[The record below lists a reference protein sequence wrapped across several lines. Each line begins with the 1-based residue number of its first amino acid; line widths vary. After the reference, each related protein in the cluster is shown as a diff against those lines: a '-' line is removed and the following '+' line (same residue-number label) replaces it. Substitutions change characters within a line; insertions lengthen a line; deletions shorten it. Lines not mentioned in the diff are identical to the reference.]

1 VIATDVVYALASI
14 KFVMTSYVSSCISS
28 HVALSAAYI
37 IPLQTAPYSVYILLT
52 YCTGRLTTTTYLH
65 NTLLY
70 NQSANQ
76 SS

>member
-1 VIATDVVYALASI
+1 MEE
-14 KFVMTSYVSSCISS
+14 KKKGHVMTSYVSSCISS

-52 YCTGRLTTTTYLH
+52 YCTGRLTTTTYLR